1 MGSMSS
7 VLHSG
12 HFQPVFFGRNRVLTR
27 RYYSRDGIHLS
38 HSGIK
43 RLLDALNRNVNI
55 VGNFDLCVYKTANL
69 DNQRTVRP
77 GTNGI
82 SKLQSK
88 GGNDFKSLKGRS
100 RANNHFCYGCNM
112 TGHSD
117 IECWYAH

>member
-1 MGSMSS
+1 M
-7 VLHSG
+7 
-12 HFQPVFFGRNRVLTR
+12 
-27 RYYSRDGIHLS
+27 
-38 HSGIK
+38 
-43 RLLDALNRNVNI
+43 NI

-88 GGNDFKSLKGRS
+88 AGNDFKSLKERS
-100 RANNHFCYGCNM
+100 RASNHFCYGCNM